1 LKSHFIPPFFVPRQS
16 KINNFLFLL
25 EYLHILVSIYTGR
38 NKEKFFF
45 TLFSYRLMDGAGG
58 NPGAGG
64 GFDPCECIVW
74 IYFQIKSI
82 FNYAYFYL
90 LEYAS
95 NES

>member
-1 LKSHFIPPFFVPRQS
+1 
-16 KINNFLFLL
+16 
-25 EYLHILVSIYTGR
+25 
-38 NKEKFFF
+38 
-45 TLFSYRLMDGAGG
+45 MDGAGG